1 MEEIPDIKL
10 LYENKEHDH
19 HRLRDQRNGVGFS
32 N

>member
-10 LYENKEHDH
+10 LYENKERDR